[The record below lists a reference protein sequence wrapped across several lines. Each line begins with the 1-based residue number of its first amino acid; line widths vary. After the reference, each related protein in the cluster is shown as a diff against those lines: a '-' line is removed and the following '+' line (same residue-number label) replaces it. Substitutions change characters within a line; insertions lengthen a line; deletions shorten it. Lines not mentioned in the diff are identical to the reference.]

1 MTVTIPGVLYC
12 IVLYCIVLYCF
23 CCLFVCYLYPIN
35 NVICSL
41 PWVAVVYCYWI
52 HYLCWFLTPR
62 HSQVFRISNKFYL
75 EWTITFWFL
84 YVFLDQYSSTS
95 LVKFNGQ
102 KFNVMKWKN
111 TLILKDIWNLL
122 LSCLRYE
129 GYLYNSTLYMN
140 AVFWLVDKRGIF
152 FYQFLICSDFPPLQG
167 YLSLGIP
174 YSMVF
179 A

>member
-1 MTVTIPGVLYC
+1 MTVTMPGVLYCIVLYCIVLYCIVLRFLYDRHYAWCIVLYC

-62 HSQVFRISNKFYL
+62 HTQVFRISNKIYL
-75 EWTITFWFL
+75 EYTITFWFL

-95 LVKFNGQ
+95 LVNLIGQ
-102 KFNVMKWKN
+102 KFNVMK
-111 TLILKDIWNLL
+111 
-122 LSCLRYE
+122 
-129 GYLYNSTLYMN
+129 
-140 AVFWLVDKRGIF
+140 
-152 FYQFLICSDFPPLQG
+152 
-167 YLSLGIP
+167 
-174 YSMVF
+174 
-179 A
+179 